1 MCSVLEREGNSE
13 FQVKDVQFIHAQVK
27 VVKCTVKNIPVDISF
42 NQMAGLCTLCF
53 LEQVDQLTGMEHL
66 FKRSIV
72 LVKAWCYYESRILG
86 AHHGLLSTYA
96 LETLV
101 LYVINLF
108 HESLRGPLEVFYK
121 FLEYYSTFDWG
132 SYCITINGPVPLSSL
147 AEVTAEG
154 AEFYV
159 DGLLLSTEFLKN
171 CRDMFS
177 LPIKVHELEVNEF
190 LIKRLNILDP
200 LNNKNNLGRSVSKGN
215 FHRIICALAHGA
227 KKLGEILLLQ
237 GASMGEELEKFF
249 ENTLDRNGRGE
260 RPDALVP
267 VPMFGTGKCEPFD
280 LTGDYDSYYGG
291 LQYTQLYHEYAYAA
305 SMPLGLTYS
314 CVWDENTLTWTM
326 QLNGNG
332 YYQRGADGFYQG
344 GANVF
349 YTMVPHYHPNPPQFL
364 DTGFNISGAGRSRGT
379 GTYIPE
385 MTADLYH
392 DVPDEN
398 MEKKSPE
405 KKNPEPK
412 RRGFRIRSGQK
423 NEQVDNRTR
432 NGLVIRER
440 GDREIQEKESRPPE
454 FSLEEFPLLQ
464 ITTKSNLPAVAEARE
479 HSPKRMQLKQSTTTF
494 GVTESP
500 TYKPSSSS
508 PLGLPSRSA
517 SERAD
522 PGTSYPVESTL
533 YTAALMAVPKKEA
546 VLEKE
551 ELVESH
557 EESLPQRLY
566 ELEDKEDFPSLS
578 I

>member
-1 MCSVLEREGNSE
+1 
-13 FQVKDVQFIHAQVK
+13 
-27 VVKCTVKNIPVDISF
+27 
-42 NQMAGLCTLCF
+42 
-53 LEQVDQLTGMEHL
+53 
-66 FKRSIV
+66 
-72 LVKAWCYYESRILG
+72 
-86 AHHGLLSTYA
+86 
-96 LETLV
+96 
-101 LYVINLF
+101 
-108 HESLRGPLEVFYK
+108 
-121 FLEYYSTFDWG
+121 
-132 SYCITINGPVPLSSL
+132 
-147 AEVTAEG
+147 
-154 AEFYV
+154 
-159 DGLLLSTEFLKN
+159 
-171 CRDMFS
+171 
-177 LPIKVHELEVNEF
+177 
-190 LIKRLNILDP
+190 
-200 LNNKNNLGRSVSKGN
+200 
-215 FHRIICALAHGA
+215 
-227 KKLGEILLLQ
+227 
-237 GASMGEELEKFF
+237 MGEELEKFF

-344 GANVF
+344 GANEF
-349 YTMVPHYHPNPPQFL
+349 YTMVPHYYPNPPQFV
-364 DTGFNISGAGRSRGT
+364 DTGFDISGAGRSRGT

-385 MTADLYH
+385 MVVIQSFLLLLVYVQIIKNCTIFCWVLQTADLYH

-398 MEKKSPE
+398 VEKKSPE

-423 NEQVDNRTR
+423 NEHFENRTR

-494 GVTESP
+494 GVPESP

-522 PGTSYPVESTL
+522 PGTSYPVESTP

-546 VLEKE
+546 VPTKAAVPEKE
-551 ELVESH
+551 ESVETH
-557 EESLPQRLY
+557 EERYVP
-566 ELEDKEDFPSLS
+566 F
-578 I
+578 